1 MNVRALP
8 LDAERCPV
16 AYVSGVFDM
25 FHVGHLNLIRR
36 ARERCNVLVVGVLTD
51 VETLRTKGRTPVVP
65 EHERLQIVAAVRW
78 VDDVILDPSVDKL
91 VAWRMRPF
99 GVLFKG
105 DDWEGTE
112 RGRRFEQQLATV
124 GARVEY
130 LPYTAHT
137 SSTQLRRRLEG
148 A

>member
-1 MNVRALP
+1 MRPSTPRHVR
-8 LDAERCPV
+8 V

-36 ARERCNVLVVGVLTD
+36 ARERCDVLVVGVLTD
-51 VETLRTKGRTPVVP
+51 SETARTKGRWPVVP
-65 EHERLQIVAAVRW
+65 EQERREIVASVRW
-78 VDDVILDPSVDKL
+78 VDEALLDPSVDKR

-99 GVLFKG
+99 DVLFKG
-105 DDWEGTE
+105 DDWQGTE
-112 RGRRFEQQLATV
+112 RGRRFELQLAEV

-130 LPYTAHT
+130 LPYTQHT
-137 SSTQLRRRLEG
+137 STTQLRRRLEG

>member
-99 GVLFKG
+99 DVLFKG

>member
-1 MNVRALP
+1 MR
-8 LDAERCPV
+8 V

-36 ARERCNVLVVGVLTD
+36 ARERCDVLVVGVLTD
-51 VETLRTKGRTPVVP
+51 SETARTKGRWSVVP
-65 EHERLQIVAAVRW
+65 EQERREIVASVRW
-78 VDDVILDPSVDKL
+78 VDEALLDPSVDKR

-99 GVLFKG
+99 DVLFKG
-105 DDWEGTE
+105 DDWQGTE
-112 RGRRFEQQLATV
+112 RGRRFELQLAEV

-130 LPYTAHT
+130 LPYTQHT
-137 SSTQLRRRLEG
+137 STTQLRRRLEG